1 MEIGKVYRNVFN
13 LSNNAILL
21 KIETR
26 FFTGKN
32 NKPIKKEFCLL
43 EIDGHQEWWPLNS
56 FKFNFTELKGYK
68 KRQEQLKGE
77 VWDAVDKGNV

>member
-32 NKPIKKEFCLL
+32 KPIKKEFCLL
-43 EIDGHQEWWPLNS
+43 EIDGLQEWWPLNS
-56 FKFNFTELKGYK
+56 FKFNFIELEKINEIQK
-68 KRQEQLKGE
+68 QLKKE
-77 VWDAVDKGNV
+77 IWDAVDKGNI